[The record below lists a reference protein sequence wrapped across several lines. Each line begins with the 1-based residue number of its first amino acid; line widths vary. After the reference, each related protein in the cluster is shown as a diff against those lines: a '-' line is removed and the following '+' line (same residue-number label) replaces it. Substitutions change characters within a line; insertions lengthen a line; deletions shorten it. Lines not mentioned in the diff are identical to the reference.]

1 MKVLE
6 SLFKTFKDFQDMV
19 SGVDAGVDFSTLNSS
34 ALSAKKQII
43 SILTQSV
50 FDKIID
56 TEGDA
61 RTMLQIAIGN
71 LTMAKELVFDVA
83 RKRKNE
89 IDIYKYEMEAMRR
102 AYIDNYFNAM
112 DSLISIM
119 ESDKND
125 VAGWKQTPYCKLRD
139 KLQIKSTEEFNLL
152 YPIDS
157 SFLFYFRTIPLQS
170 EILDDTMMDY
180 FTRASD
186 KEDLVSRLRRA
197 LAQLIVATAIRR
209 FDLIELPMTIR
220 NLYSD
225 NTSQRQA
232 SNEQDRLF
240 ELATE
245 LAKNAMETMQN
256 VDLALTE
263 PETVNVETET
273 SFARPDDK
281 IYLMP

>member
-1 MKVLE
+1 
-6 SLFKTFKDFQDMV
+6 
-19 SGVDAGVDFSTLNSS
+19 
-34 ALSAKKQII
+34 
-43 SILTQSV
+43 
-50 FDKIID
+50 
-56 TEGDA
+56 
-61 RTMLQIAIGN
+61 
-71 LTMAKELVFDVA
+71 
-83 RKRKNE
+83 
-89 IDIYKYEMEAMRR
+89 
-102 AYIDNYFNAM
+102 
-112 DSLISIM
+112 
-119 ESDKND
+119 
-125 VAGWKQTPYCKLRD
+125 
-139 KLQIKSTEEFNLL
+139 
-152 YPIDS
+152 
-157 SFLFYFRTIPLQS
+157 
-170 EILDDTMMDY
+170 MMDY

-263 PETVNVETET
+263 PEVVNVETET